1 MKKWYFQNACKITFL
16 FTSLFTKFVTLY
28 RLKPHLVLELINI
41 LSDQITVQRISAIPV
56 HLQILAV
63 LRFLADGAFQKGVAS
78 DFNHPMSQASLS
90 RCFDRVVNALNQL
103 KDNYVQFP
111 KTRAKREE
119 VSNK

>member
-1 MKKWYFQNACKITFL
+1 MA
-16 FTSLFTKFVTLY
+16 
-28 RLKPHLVLELINI
+28 LELINI
-41 LSDQITVQRISAIPV
+41 LSDQINVQRISAIPV

-63 LRFLADGAFQKGVAS
+63 LRFLAEGAFQKSAAS

-90 RCFDRVVNALNQL
+90 RYIDRVVNALNQL

-111 KTRAKREE
+111 KTRAEREE